1 MIALAHVER
10 GWVGVRATERG
21 IAACTL
27 PCATVA
33 QALLQMGA
41 IHVAQPPRLTTG
53 GQASAVSG
61 VLHRALRDLRR
72 FFAGERVA
80 LRFPL
85 DLSGLPE
92 FTCRVLLTVAGIPYG
107 ETRTY
112 GEVARRAG
120 NARAARA
127 VGQVMARNPLALI
140 VPCHRVIGGDGR
152 LVGFGGGLD
161 LKRGLL
167 ALEGA
172 AVAPGEC

>member
-41 IHVAQPPRLTTG
+41 IHVAQPP
-53 GQASAVSG
+53 SAVSG

-107 ETRTY
+107 ETCTY

-140 VPCHRVIGGDGR
+140 VPCHRVVGGDGR